1 VASKYFLMKKTVK
14 AEIKSSVK
22 NALAQVVQHLEI
34 SKPSRKTRK
43 AIARAEKALRNDV
56 KTVMKKEI
64 KKATKHDPSKE
75 KGAIA

>member
-1 VASKYFLMKKTVK
+1 MKKTVK

-34 SKPSRKTRK
+34 PKPSRKTRK

-56 KTVMKKEI
+56 KAVMKKEI
-64 KKATKHDPSKE
+64 KKATKLDPSKD
-75 KGAIA
+75 KKAIA